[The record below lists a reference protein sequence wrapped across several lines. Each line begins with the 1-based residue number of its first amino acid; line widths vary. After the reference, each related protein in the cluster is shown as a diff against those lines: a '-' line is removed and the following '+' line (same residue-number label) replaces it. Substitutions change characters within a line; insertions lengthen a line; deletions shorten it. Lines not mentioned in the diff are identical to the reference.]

1 MNNYILKKSDN
12 WNKKV
17 AGRINEQLEYINVHE
32 RETHYIG
39 VAISGFTYSQL
50 YANEAGFMNA
60 ETMFN
65 QVRDRDEVGSMYPRE
80 NKSFMPYSEDS
91 NKIEKYIE
99 DAFNLHEQYLRT
111 SNIWLDLRSIK
122 ESIQEIYIDAFIKCF
137 SNSQY
142 VSCVFVA
149 CTIN

>member
-1 MNNYILKKSDN
+1 
-12 WNKKV
+12 
-17 AGRINEQLEYINVHE
+17 
-32 RETHYIG
+32 
-39 VAISGFTYSQL
+39 
-50 YANEAGFMNA
+50 
-60 ETMFN
+60 MFN

-91 NKIEKYIE
+91 NKIEKYME
-99 DAFNLHEQYLRT
+99 
-111 SNIWLDLRSIK
+111 
-122 ESIQEIYIDAFIKCF
+122 DAFIKCF